1 MDDDCPVVP
10 GYTLVHRVGAGASGE
25 VWRARRQAD
34 DLLVA
39 LKIVPARDGDL
50 GQALREA
57 AVLSRVRH
65 PHLLHLYDVL
75 PLPDPDGRP
84 ASLGLA
90 VQFAAGGSLAQV
102 LEARRLLTAGELVT
116 LVSPVAGALA
126 DLHRVGV
133 VHGDVSAG
141 NVVFLSD
148 GMPMLADLGVSRLVG
163 ERLEEVHGTDGMV
176 APEVV
181 EGFPPGPEADVYALG
196 ALAWLCLTGQQP
208 GWVGTRH
215 DLVDLAPEIS
225 EGIRELVQRCLA
237 PEPEDRPEAEEVA
250 TVVLGLAQPE
260 PIEVAPDADPGLSL
274 TRRLRAAARADEEE
288 DPVPQRGRRRGPL
301 PRHRAARVR
310 PGGGDTRR
318 RRGTMAAGALV
329 VGVGVVVLAWTL
341 GPAARAPADLVT
353 AATENPDAQTPD
365 AGTRGAETRGAE
377 ASPSPEPATVDALDD
392 PPPTVDETID
402 EPVDTLQ
409 GLVDARAHAWE
420 SGDPEALAMALA
432 ARSPALAADSA
443 DLGEAAAAGVDY
455 AGVEFTVVTAEVDSA
470 AQPTASGD
478 AVRLVGTVA
487 RAPLTVRGP
496 GGATQTGAAVHDV
509 VWELRRMDNGWRI
522 WSWE

>member
-75 PLPDPDGRP
+75 PLPGPDGRP
-84 ASLGLA
+84 AALGLA

-102 LEARRLLTAGELVT
+102 LDARRLLTAGELVT
-116 LVSPVAGALA
+116 LLSPVAGALA

-133 VHGDVSAG
+133 VHGDLSAG
-141 NVVFLSD
+141 NVLFLSD

-163 ERLEEVHGTDGMV
+163 ERLEEVHATDGMV

-196 ALAWLCLTGQQP
+196 ALAWLCLTGEQP

-215 DLVDLAPEIS
+215 DLVDLAPGVS
-225 EGIRELVQRCLA
+225 EAVRELVQRCLA

-250 TVVLGLAQPE
+250 TVVLSLAQPE

-274 TRRLRAAARADEEE
+274 TRRLRAAARADEEDE
-288 DPVPQRGRRRGPL
+288 PVTDKQRRRGPL

-310 PGGGDTRR
+310 PEAGGGRGRR
-318 RRGTMAAGALV
+318 RRRRTATAAGALV
-329 VGVGVVVLAWTL
+329 VAAGVGVLLPSSLWPVGSTSADVVTS
-341 GPAARAPADLVT
+341 ADAL
-353 AATENPDAQTPD
+353 P
-365 AGTRGAETRGAE
+365 GTAE
-377 ASPSPEPATVDALDD
+377 AESESVSESESEAEVEAEPTTEPATTGVQGLDQPVDAIQL
-392 PPPTVDETID
+392 
-402 EPVDTLQ
+402 
-409 GLVDARAHAWE
+409 LVDARARAWE
-420 SGDPEALAMALA
+420 SGDPEDLAAALA
-432 ARSPALAADSA
+432 AQSPALAADLA
-443 DLGEAAAAGVDY
+443 DLGQAAEAGVDY
-455 AGVEFTVVTAEVDSA
+455 TGVEFTVVSAEVDGAPEST
-470 AQPTASGD
+470 TAD
-478 AVRLVGTVA
+478 AETVRLRGTVQ
-487 RAPLTVRGP
+487 RAPLTVTGP
-496 GGATQTGAAVHDV
+496 EGDTRTPPAVHEV
-509 VWELRRMDNGWRI
+509 VWELRHDDDGWRI

>member
-1 MDDDCPVVP
+1 MEDDCPVVP
-10 GYTLVHRVGAGASGE
+10 GYRLVHRVGAGASGE

-34 DLLVA
+34 DLIVA
-39 LKIVPARDGDL
+39 LKLVPARDDDL

-75 PLPDPDGRP
+75 PLPRPDGRP
-84 ASLGLA
+84 AALGLA

-102 LEARRLLTAGELVT
+102 LVARRLLTAGELVT
-116 LVSPVAGALA
+116 LVSPIAGALA

-133 VHGDVSAG
+133 VHGDVSPG
-141 NVVFLSD
+141 NVLFLSD

-163 ERLEEVHGTDGMV
+163 ERLAEVHATDGMV

-196 ALAWLCLTGQQP
+196 ALAWLCLTGEQP

-215 DLVDLAPEIS
+215 DLVDLAPDVS
-225 EGIRELVQRCLA
+225 EGVRELVQRCLA

-250 TVVLGLAQPE
+250 TVVVGLAQPE

-274 TRRLRAAARADEEE
+274 TRRLRAAARADEE
-288 DPVPQRGRRRGPL
+288 DDSATAQGRGPL

-310 PGGGDTRR
+310 SGGGEG
-318 RRGTMAAGALV
+318 RRGLPTMAAAAALA
-329 VGVGVVVLAWTL
+329 VGVGVGVLAWSLWPVDPTS
-341 GPAARAPADLVT
+341 ADDVASAREAPADP
-353 AATENPDAQTPD
+353 AT
-365 AGTRGAETRGAE
+365 
-377 ASPSPEPATVDALDD
+377 ASPTALPTGDDVRSDEATTDRA
-392 PPPTVDETID
+392 E
-402 EPVDTLQ
+402 EGAFGAPVDTLQ
-409 GLVDARAHAWE
+409 GLVDARAQAWE
-420 SGDPEALAMALA
+420 SGDPEALTVALA
-432 ARSPALAADSA
+432 AQSPALAADSA
-443 DLGEAAAAGVDY
+443 DLVEAATVGVEY
-455 AGVEFTVVTAEVDSA
+455 TGVEFTVVTAEVDSDLGPSA
-470 AQPTASGD
+470 GGD
-478 AVRLVGTVA
+478 AVRLVGTVQ

-496 GGATQTGAAVHDV
+496 EGVTRTGAAVHEV
-509 VWELRRMDNGWRI
+509 VWELRRDDGGWRI